1 MSASSTFTATDG
13 DAYEQTMG
21 RWSRRLAEPF
31 LDFAGSVD
39 GDCLDLGSGT
49 GSLTAAILR
58 RTPGARVVGIDFSPV
73 YVAHAQAR
81 ADTAGA
87 EFRVGDACELPFPDH
102 SFDRVLCLLVL
113 HFVPRAPDAVAE
125 MRRVARP
132 SGVAAATV
140 WDTRGGM
147 VAHRLFR
154 DTAAMLDPAAEALRA
169 ESALRPMTRPG
180 ELSAAW
186 RAAGFADVAE
196 AYLTIRMEFASF
208 EDFWSP
214 YLGGQGPGGVY
225 VAGLEPSA
233 RERLREALW
242 RAYLDGEP
250 DGPRSYAASA
260 WAVRGVAPDL
270 DRGTASR

>member
-1 MSASSTFTATDG
+1 MTASSTFTATDG
-13 DAYEQTMG
+13 DAYERVMG

-31 LDFAGSVD
+31 LDFAGGID
-39 GDCLDLGSGT
+39 GDCLDLGCGT
-49 GSLTAAILR
+49 GSLAAAILR
-58 RTPGARVVGIDFSPV
+58 RRPGTRVVGLDFSPV

-81 ADTAGA
+81 PDTAGV
-87 EFRVGDACELPFPDH
+87 EFKVGDACDLPFSEG

-113 HFVPRAPDAVAE
+113 HFVPRATDAVAE

-132 SGVAAATV
+132 GGVAAATV

-154 DTAAMLDPAAEALRA
+154 DIAAMVDQAAEALRA
-169 ESALRPMTRPG
+169 ENARRPMTRPG
-180 ELSAAW
+180 ELGAAW

-196 AYLTIRMEFASF
+196 TYLTIRMEFADF

-214 YLGGQGPGGVY
+214 YLRGQGPGGVY
-225 VAGLEPSA
+225 VAGLEPPA
-233 RERLREALW
+233 RERLREALL

-260 WAVRGVAPDL
+260 WAVRGRAP
-270 DRGTASR
+270 G